1 MKKVQLL
8 ITDRI
13 SKLRDEVVHAKPI
26 LCSERALL
34 VTESYK
40 ETESLPIPKR
50 RALALKKIL
59 DNMTQ
64 IIWEGELVVGSHG
77 SNGRRS
83 APVFPEFSISWLE
96 EELDEKLETRE
107 QDTFIV
113 PQKVK
118 EDLKSIF
125 PYWRQK
131 TVYDKYRA
139 MLPDETKNARDAYMF
154 TRDLFERFGYGH
166 NAYDIPKI
174 LKVGLKGIKDEI
186 NEKLLEIDLTTNEGI
201 DKKLFYE
208 SALICCDAVIDYC
221 KR

>member
-1 MKKVQLL
+1 MDDIFKYDEEFFRKP
-8 ITDRI
+8 ITPRVR
-13 SKLRDEVVHAKPI
+13 KMRDEIISSKPI

-34 VTESYK
+34 VTEAYK
-40 ETESLPIPKR
+40 ETEGFPIAKK
-50 RALALKKIL
+50 RALTFKKIL

-64 IIWEGELVVGSHG
+64 IIWDGELIVGSHG

-107 QDTFIV
+107 QDTFII
-113 PQKVK
+113 PRKVK

-125 PYWRQK
+125 PYWRGK

-139 MLPDETKNARDAYMF
+139 LLPDETKKVRDAYMF

-166 NAYDIPKI
+166 TAYNIPK
-174 LKVGLKGIKDEI
+174 LLRFGLKGLKDEI
-186 NEKLLEIDLTTNEGI
+186 QKKHSNLDLSVSEGI
-201 DKKLFYE
+201 EKKIFL
-208 SALICCDAVIDYC
+208 
-221 KR
+221 